1 MAVTMSL
8 LLSKGANSEEQPS
21 SGDAAPQA
29 AASPDP
35 GTPATPDDD
44 WHTDFTFY
52 LWFPG
57 THGTTGVNGHDVNF
71 RASAGDILSHFRFGL
86 MGTLGVQRGR
96 FVGIGDLIWV
106 RLAAYNSRTL
116 PFPGLPEL
124 SSTVKAQQFIL
135 TPEFGYRFLDHEK
148 IKIDALMG
156 LRYWHLG
163 SSLQFTPSLG
173 LNVSP
178 SANWVDPL
186 MGTRIVFPLSPKA
199 EVTILGD
206 AGGWGAG
213 SQLDYQI
220 VGALRY
226 NLKPKWTLGVG
237 YRYLF
242 VNYHPGNFLYESALT
257 GPMIGVTYHF
267 K

>member
-1 MAVTMSL
+1 MKNIHFNSRHTASFAVVMAMTMSL
-8 LLSKGANSEEQPS
+8 LFCGAANSEEQATG
-21 SGDAAPQA
+21 GDAAPQA
-29 AASPDP
+29 TAS
-35 GTPATPDDD
+35 ATPGNAAATSDDD

-116 PFPGLPEL
+116 PFPGLPQL

-135 TPEFGYRFLDHEK
+135 TPEIGYRVVDHEK

-173 LNVSP
+173 LNLSP

-186 MGTRIVFPLSPKA
+186 TGRALFFRSRRNWRQQFWEMLVAGEPARNW
-199 EVTILGD
+199 TIRLWAPSD
-206 AGGWGAG
+206 
-213 SQLDYQI
+213 
-220 VGALRY
+220 
-226 NLKPKWTLGVG
+226 T
-237 YRYLF
+237 
-242 VNYHPGNFLYESALT
+242 T
-257 GPMIGVTYHF
+257 
-267 K
+267 